1 MSSDIISLRYAKGLF
16 LSLPKESLEEVE
28 TQLTDFSDGIENI
41 AILKRVFADPALS
54 SDKKLNIL
62 NEISRHYQQN
72 ALFNQFLR
80 LLLSK
85 NRIGLIKN
93 IAKAFSDLLDKEKN
107 RLRVTIKSANDLSK
121 DYVESITQ
129 NLSKALNKTIVSNC
143 VLDKSL
149 LGGVRIETSAMVFDA
164 SIKAKLS
171 SLQKNVLKQII

>member
-1 MSSDIISLRYAKGLF
+1 M
-16 LSLPKESLEEVE
+16 
-28 TQLTDFSDGIENI
+28 
-41 AILKRVFADPALS
+41 
-54 SDKKLNIL
+54 
-62 NEISRHYQQN
+62 
-72 ALFNQFLR
+72 NQFLR

-121 DYVESITQ
+121 DYVENITQ